1 MAQYDVHRN
10 ASDSA
15 SGDVPYLLDIQSDL
29 LAQLQT
35 RVVVPLIP
43 ADLYGKAISRLNPV
57 FDIHGET
64 CVGAFTELAGVPRS
78 CLGDIVC
85 SVSEQRD
92 DITAAVDFLLQGF

>member
-1 MAQYDVHRN
+1 MAQYDVHHN
-10 ASDSA
+10 ASDGT

-43 ADLYGKAISRLNPV
+43 ADRYGKPITRLNPV
-57 FDIHGET
+57 FDIRGET
-64 CVGAFTELAGVPRS
+64 CIGAFTELAGVPRS
-78 CLGDIVC
+78 CLGDVIC
-85 SVSEQRD
+85 SVSQQRD